1 MRKHSD
7 NKSTDSKQ
15 DNKASSSWAEQE
27 FVSQCVPDLR
37 LHKRLIRVTTQLA
50 ENPTGSIPEACE
62 NWNGARGAYRFFD
75 NGSVDSKSL
84 LASHKQATVERMKT
98 HAVVL
103 VPQDTTSFNF
113 TSHKNTRGL
122 GPIGDKANGPQGL
135 MLHHAL
141 ALSEEGLP
149 LGGVHFD
156 LWARSRADF
165 GKAKKRKKLSLKDKE
180 SVKWLKGWRAT
191 VEAARQTPQTLVI
204 SICDREGDVY
214 EVLEEASSS
223 DCPNV
228 GLLVRLRH
236 DRSVEL
242 AAPEGADEVALSK
255 LQATLSSLPLAAT
268 LTVQVPRH
276 EDQAAR
282 TAVLEVRFSV
292 FTVQAPVAKGH
303 LPAIQVYAV
312 QAREIQ
318 APAGVEPICWELLST
333 RPVTTA
339 AQAIRM
345 VKWYTKRWQ
354 IEVYHKVLKSGCQVE
369 QRQLE
374 TVERLERMLAVFMI
388 VAWRVLAMTIAARE
402 YPQLPVSIWLE
413 EAQWQTLY
421 CWVHKTAQPP
431 KQCPTVKEAVLWIAK
446 LGGFLARKGD
456 GHPGPMCLWRGL
468 RRLNDLTDGFILSRS
483 LK

>member
-1 MRKHSD
+1 MRKHCD
-7 NKSTDSKQ
+7 NISTDSKR
-15 DNKASSSWAEQE
+15 DDKTPTNWAEHE
-27 FVSQCVPDLR
+27 FKPDCVPDRR
-37 LHKRLIRVTTQLA
+37 LHKRLIHVTTQFA

-62 NWNGARGAYRFFD
+62 NWGGAKGAYRFFD
-75 NGSVDSKSL
+75 NESVESSAL

-113 TSHKNTRGL
+113 TSHENTRGL
-122 GPIGDKANGPQGL
+122 GPIGDTVDGSQGL

-149 LGGVHFD
+149 LGELHAKQ
-156 LWARSRADF
+156 WARNPADF
-165 GKAKKRKKLSLKDKE
+165 GKAKKRKKLSLKEKE
-180 SVKWLKGWRAT
+180 SVKWLEGWRAT
-191 VEAARQTPQTLVI
+191 VETARQTPQTLVI

-214 EVLEEASSS
+214 EVLEEASKS

-236 DRSVEL
+236 DRSV
-242 AAPEGADEVALSK
+242 ASPVPEESGEITHTK
-255 LQATLSSLPLAAT
+255 LQASLSSMPVAAT

-282 TAVLEVRFSV
+282 AAELEVRFCA

-303 LPAIQVYAV
+303 LPAMQVYAV
-312 QAREIQ
+312 QAREIHP
-318 APAGVEPICWELLST
+318 PAGVEPICWELLST

-345 VKWYTKRWQ
+345 VKWYSKRWQ

-374 TVERLERMLAVFMI
+374 TAERLERMLAVYMI
-388 VAWRVLAMTIAARE
+388 VAWRVLAMTISARE
-402 YPQLPVSIWLE
+402 YPELPVSIWLE

-421 CWVHKTAQPP
+421 CKEHKTSQPP
-431 KQCPTVKEAVLWIAK
+431 KKCPTVKEAVLWIAK

-456 GHPGPMCLWRGL
+456 GHPGPKCLWRGL
-468 RRLNDLTDGFILSRS
+468 RRLNDLTDAFNLAKSS
-483 LK
+483 K